1 MVVYAR
7 HLILGSASPR
17 RRELLEAA
25 CFEVE
30 VRAPNADE
38 TWPNG
43 MSPHDGTIL
52 IAERKLVTLG
62 DLDDLALAADT
73 VVVVDNDRLGKP
85 ADEKA
90 ARQMLRKLSG
100 RAHEVVTGFCASRAS
115 ARRRGAV
122 VTKVWFRSISDAEIE
137 RYVQSGEPFDK
148 AGAYA
153 IQGRAGAFVA
163 RVEGSYTNIV
173 GLPLAEVIEAL
184 RSLI

>member
-7 HLILGSASPR
+7 RLILGSASPR
-17 RRELLEAA
+17 RRGLLEAA

-30 VRAPNADE
+30 VRVPNADE
-38 TWPNG
+38 SWPNG
-43 MSPHDGTIL
+43 HSLHDGTIL
-52 IAERKLVTLG
+52 IAERKLDMLG
-62 DLDDLALAADT
+62 SIDDLAVAADT
-73 VVVVDNDRLGKP
+73 VVVIDNERLGKP
-85 ADEKA
+85 RDEEA

-100 RAHEVVTGFCASRAS
+100 REHEVVTGFCASRGD

-122 VTKVWFRSISDAEIE
+122 VTKVWFRSISSTEIE

-153 IQGRAGAFVA
+153 IQGRAGAFIA

-184 RSLI
+184 RSLE